1 MHHHHASHHKQ
12 ISSCALVLGSG
23 GARGLAHIGVIN
35 WLLENNIEI
44 KAISG
49 SSIGALIGALHAVDR
64 LDEYQDWMTSLSSWD
79 VIRLLELSLFTRS
92 SIIKAD
98 KVFDRVRLLLGDT
111 TIESLN
117 IDYTAV
123 ATDLNAG
130 QEVWFQQGDL
140 FSAVRAS
147 VAIPTL
153 LSPIRQGA
161 RLLVDGGL
169 LNPVPIA
176 PVLSTDADITIA
188 VDLSGP
194 SCENPLKPYK
204 EHPARTQ
211 NPAIADKILRF
222 FERESAPQPEH
233 MPSVIDLTS
242 RSIDVMQT
250 SISRSK
256 LAAYPADY
264 HVVLPKN
271 SCDLL
276 DFDECDALVQ
286 LGYHSAKEQLHHLN
300 KRLER
305 HAKAPEI

>member
-1 MHHHHASHHKQ
+1 MHHHQTGQGKQ
-12 ISSCALVLGSG
+12 ITSCALVLGGG
-23 GARGLAHIGVIN
+23 GARGLAHIGIIN
-35 WLLENNIEI
+35 WLQENNIKI

-79 VIRLLELSLFTRS
+79 VIRLLELSIFTRS

-111 TIESLN
+111 LIESLD

-140 FSAVRAS
+140 FAAVRAS

-153 LSPIRQGA
+153 LSPIRQGD

-188 VDLSGP
+188 VDLAGP
-194 SCENPLKPYK
+194 SYPEPLKPYK
-204 EHPARTQ
+204 KIPTRTK
-211 NPAIADKILRF
+211 NPAIADKILKF
-222 FERESAPQPEH
+222 FERESAPPADH

-250 SISRSK
+250 TISRSK

-286 LGYHSAKEQLHHLN
+286 LGYHSANKQLNHLT